1 MYNVLMVKYQT
12 IVFAFLIVLF
22 LLFSFSPTLLELSLS
37 DNLYDNNREFIL
49 EHNYYWP
56 DFNLYLS
63 KIRQAWEGRI
73 FPVEKYTSEP
83 HGGSLIQIFYVFL
96 GWMGRFLGTS
106 PNTAYQ
112 LGRIILAPLLLTLI
126 ARFAIFYFPTL
137 KSRALA
143 FVIVLL
149 SGSVPKIFSDVQGI
163 IHIENFMQWW
173 STIDNLQRISFIPHI
188 LFGQI
193 GSLFLLY
200 QFFIKTSKHI
210 SIIQLIIYTII
221 GILVGIVFPP
231 SLMTFYG
238 VCIIAI
244 GIQTLKRYRRPLVQW
259 RIVLLFILFTF
270 PSLLYFLIVTKQIPW
285 VALIQAHRLHFMPVP
300 LDQYLLGLGPVTI
313 LAVFGSIVGIIRR
326 QRQIY
331 PLIFWILSSWLL
343 ASYFSIVRDQSPL
356 RFTQTGVFIP
366 LGLLATYFLS
376 RVYDV
381 VWVSNL
387 GNLSR
392 IFVKFSLTI
401 LLILYILENFA
412 MMLVSYNWQ
421 KRFITQRAGADRP
434 PVPYPPQTT
443 YPLKSWMDGIR
454 YLRDHTNQ
462 SDVVMA
468 GLTAGNFIPAYAG
481 NFVYFGQTN
490 TVDYEN
496 KYRNLEEFFRA
507 GLSKEAAQRVLK
519 EGRVTYVFYS
529 LQEREFSKIDDF
541 ATVYPFL
548 QKIYSTP
555 LVTIYRVNL

>member
-1 MYNVLMVKYQT
+1 MYNVLMVKRQT

-37 DNLYDNNREFIL
+37 DKLYDKNREFIL

-83 HGGSLIQIFYVFL
+83 HTGSLIQIFYVFL
-96 GWMGRFLGTS
+96 GWLGRFLGTS

-112 LGRIILAPLLLTLI
+112 LGRIILAPLLLVLI
-126 ARFAIFYFPTL
+126 ARFAFSLFPTL
-137 KSRALA
+137 KSRILA
-143 FVIVLL
+143 FIIVLI
-149 SGSVPKIFSDVQGI
+149 SGSVPKIFYDAQGI
-163 IHIENFMQWW
+163 LYVENFMQWW

-200 QFFIKTSKHI
+200 QLFIKSSKHI
-210 SIIQLIIYTII
+210 SIIQLVIYTII
-221 GILVGIVFPP
+221 GNLVGIVFPP
-231 SLMTFYG
+231 SLMTLYG
-238 VCIIAI
+238 VCMMAI
-244 GIQTLKRYRRPLVQW
+244 GIQTLKQYRHPLVQW

-270 PSLLYFLIVTKQIPW
+270 PSLLYLLIVTKQIPW
-285 VALIQAHRLHFMPVP
+285 VALVQAHRLHFMPVP
-300 LDQYLLGLGPVTI
+300 LDQYLLGLGPGTI
-313 LAVFGSIVGIIRR
+313 LALFGSIVGIIRR
-326 QRQIY
+326 QRLIY

-343 ASYFSIVRDQSPL
+343 ASYFSIVREQSPL

-376 RVYDV
+376 RVYNV
-381 VWVSNL
+381 VMVSNL

-392 IFVKFSLTI
+392 KFVNFSLSVILTI
-401 LLILYILENFA
+401 YLLENFA
-412 MMLVSYNWQ
+412 MMLASYNWQ
-421 KRFITQRAGADRP
+421 KMFITQRIGADRP

-443 YPLKSWMDGIR
+443 YPLMGWMDGIR
-454 YLRDHTNQ
+454 YLRDQTNQ

-507 GLSKEAAQRVLK
+507 GLSEDAARRVLK
-519 EGRVTYVFYS
+519 EGRVIYVFYS
-529 LQEREFSKIDDF
+529 VQEKEFSKIDDLS
-541 ATVYPFL
+541 TIYSFL

-555 LVTIYRVNL
+555 LVTIYLVKL